1 VGLSTEEK
9 TKRVLVLVGVA
20 PQHASSCPQE
30 ERKGVSA
37 PSGHQR
43 KQFRLVEVGV
53 RVFPGYSESAE
64 RVDDRE
70 GEPHELVSGFED
82 LCHLQATRI
91 IGDLR
96 ELRERLPRELPQP
109 PSDAVAPAVPQ
120 VHQQR
125 GAHHWVLKCAFG
137 NERVVRDAIRS
148 LRLGKKQ

>member
-1 VGLSTEEK
+1 MLGREEI
-9 TKRVLVLVGVA
+9 
-20 PQHASSCPQE
+20 
-30 ERKGVSA
+30 
-37 PSGHQR
+37 
-43 KQFRLVEVGV
+43 VELWC
-53 RVFPGYSESAE
+53 F
-64 RVDDRE
+64 
-70 GEPHELVSGFED
+70 
-82 LCHLQATRI
+82 RI